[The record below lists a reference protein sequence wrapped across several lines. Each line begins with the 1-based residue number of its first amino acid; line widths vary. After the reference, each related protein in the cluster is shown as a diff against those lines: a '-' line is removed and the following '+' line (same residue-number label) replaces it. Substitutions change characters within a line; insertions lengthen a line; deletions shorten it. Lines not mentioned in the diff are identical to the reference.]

1 MDELL
6 EYKNKLFNTI
16 SIDSDNNE
24 VFPEE
29 SYFEYVSDLL
39 SNAGILDNVQYCP
52 YRNTRKGLRI
62 DGYSWNALERTI
74 CGIVINFTNESD
86 LIETLTNTQ
95 ICDIGKRVTR
105 FFENAG
111 KDSFIESLEVTDP
124 GRIAASD
131 ISLYLEDALKFRVV
145 VFTDQVLSA
154 RVKKLSIDSILGKD
168 ASIEIWDLERLKG
181 LEETDG
187 EYEEFTVNMDELGG
201 EIRALPAN
209 LSEHGFSTYLAVM
222 PASLLSVIYDEY
234 GQRLL
239 ESNVRTFLDFR
250 AATNRG
256 MRKSLVTEPEHFFA
270 YNNGLT
276 VTATGVET
284 CEESGQLLITAL
296 DNMQIV
302 NGGQTTAAIY
312 FSPREKGGIKGT
324 DKSYNYS
331 DIELDKVYIQMKLT
345 VIEDRDV
352 ADVMKANIA
361 RFANSQNSIQ
371 QSDLVSNHPFHL
383 NIETRSR
390 KQLMPPGGNGLS
402 TKWFY
407 ERARG
412 QYSTQLRAL
421 GAAQRRR
428 FETEYPK
435 KQVFMKTDMA
445 KYENTWR
452 MKPYQVKKGAQAN
465 LKALGAEI
473 IREFEKD
480 ESAFGPAFYNDLVS
494 KMILF
499 RMVDSAVLQADWYKE
514 ERGLKAEIIT
524 YSIALLRHTLLEEKK
539 DIDLSSIYRRQAV
552 SEALLSLIVSIA
564 RTIRQYITDF
574 EFTDGVTNPSEF
586 CKSEKGWKKI
596 QKIEVDLSLLGDRDV
611 LSSEQAADAEKEKRN
626 VNEASKT
633 ITGLEYVM
641 SIQAEEWDML
651 AEYNARTYPPA
662 HRNVGIPRKCSELH
676 RFGKVPSD
684 KQLNMAKNI
693 REAAYQ
699 DGFDFIVNL

>member
-1 MDELL
+1 MDELI
-6 EYKNKLFNTI
+6 EYKNKVFNTI

-29 SYFEYVSDLL
+29 SYFEYVSDML

-52 YRNTRKGLRI
+52 YRNTRKGMRI

-74 CGIVINFTNESD
+74 CGIVVNFTNEHD

-95 ICDIGKRVTR
+95 IGDIGKRVTR

-111 KDSFIESLEVTDP
+111 KDSFMESLEVTDP

-131 ISLYLEDALKFRVV
+131 ISLYLEGALKFRVV
-145 VFTDQVLSA
+145 IFTDQVLSA

-168 ASIEIWDLERLKG
+168 TSIEIWDLERLKG

-187 EYEEFTVNMDELGG
+187 EYEEFTVNVDELGG
-201 EIRALPAN
+201 GIRALPAN
-209 LSEHGFSTYLAVM
+209 LSEHGFNTYLAVM
-222 PASLLSVIYDEY
+222 PASLLSAIYDEY

-276 VTATGVET
+276 VTATGIEIQ
-284 CEESGQLLITAL
+284 EEGGQLLITAL

-312 FSPREKGGIKGT
+312 FSPREKGGIKGA
-324 DKSYNYS
+324 DKTYNYS
-331 DIELDKVYIQMKLT
+331 DIELDKVYVQMKLT
-345 VIEDRDV
+345 VIDDRAV

-361 RFANSQNSIQ
+361 TFANSQNSIQ

-390 KQLMPPGGNGLS
+390 KQLMPAGENGLS

-412 QYSTQLRAL
+412 QYSTQLRGL

-435 KQVFMKTDMA
+435 RQLFTKTDMA

-452 MKPYQVKKGAQAN
+452 MKPFLVKKGAQAN
-465 LKALGAEI
+465 LKALGSEI
-473 IREFEKD
+473 IGEFEKS

-499 RMVDSAVLQADWYKE
+499 RMVDNAILKADWYKE
-514 ERGLKAEIIT
+514 ERGLKAEIVT
-524 YSIALLRHTLLEEKK
+524 YSIALLRHSLLEKKK
-539 DIDLSSIYRRQAV
+539 DMDLLSIYRRQAV
-552 SEALLSLIVSIA
+552 SETLLNLIVSVA
-564 RTIRQYITDF
+564 RTIRECITDF
-574 EFTDGVTNPSEF
+574 EFTGGATNPSEF
-586 CKSEKGWKKI
+586 CKSEKGWKAI
-596 QKIEVDLSLLGDRDV
+596 QSIAVDTSSLAEGDV
-611 LSSEQAADAEKEKRN
+611 LSSEQVSDAKEEKRE
-626 VNEASKT
+626 VNKAAQS

-641 SIQAEEWDML
+641 SISAAEWDL
-651 AEYNARTYPPA
+651 IAEYNAKTYPLN
-662 HRNVGIPRKCSELH
+662 HKNVGIPRKCAGLH
-676 RFGKVPSD
+676 RGSGMPTD
-684 KQLNMAKNI
+684 RQLKLAKDI
-693 REAAYQ
+693 RGAAYI
-699 DGFDFIVNL
+699 DGFEYIQ